1 LQIEVCGVPFRAVRT
16 RRPPLIRQPM
26 GVKQLVVLAPN
37 RHAVNDLYVEI
48 LRYFCCPPSRWGGQ
62 ITGPIH
68 SIHPKAM
75 PMVLTTRE
83 EIDVWIN
90 APAAD
95 VLKLQRP
102 LANNTLKIGVRGDK
116 EDGGGLVV

>member
-1 LQIEVCGVPFRAVRT
+1 ML
-16 RRPPLIRQPM
+16 PPKLI
-26 GVKQLVVLAPN
+26 
-37 RHAVNDLYVEI
+37 
-48 LRYFCCPPSRWGGQ
+48 GGQ

-68 SIHPKAM
+68 SIHPNAM

-83 EIDVWIN
+83 EIDGWKN

-102 LANNTLKIGVRGDK
+102 LANNTLKIGAMGDK
-116 EDGGGLVV
+116 KDGDGLVV